1 MRARSGA
8 VVRVAAA
15 VAVAA
20 ALACAARFTPR
31 SVIENLRVLALVA
44 SPLELW
50 PGHSS
55 VTLSARTVLASG
67 LPAAAGEVQERWSF
81 CPFSIGASVGY
92 ACASALPACDY
103 RFPPGVAPTGFDAL
117 AQAQACLIA
126 LGASGGLPPTVPPD
140 LSAVARLDLVFRH
153 AVTDGTTARE
163 SIQVVPLYRSAP
175 AIPNLPPAIQEV
187 RICGAP
193 VPAND
198 FGPAVDT
205 GCTLSSGVDL
215 EVEVLLTP
223 DSAQPYL
230 DASGSHVEA
239 PVVSFYTTA
248 GRFDQ
253 DRASGPDAKVKLR
266 YLEISRGGDAWL
278 YAVARDLRG
287 GETVAGPWRITVA
300 GP

>member
-1 MRARSGA
+1 MRARGGT
-8 VVRVAAA
+8 VIRVAAA
-15 VAVAA
+15 VAAA
-20 ALACAARFTPR
+20 AAVACAASFTPR

-67 LPAAAGEVQERWSF
+67 LPAAAGDVQEQWSF
-81 CPFSIGASVGY
+81 CPFSIGAAVGY

-103 RFPPGVAPTGFDAL
+103 RFPPGTAPAGFDAL
-117 AQAQACLIA
+117 AQAQACLAA

-153 AVTDGTTARE
+153 AVTDGVTARE
-163 SIQVVPLYRSAP
+163 SVQVVPLYRTAP

-193 VPAND
+193 VAAND
-198 FGPAVDT
+198 FGPAVDS
-205 GCTLSSGVDL
+205 GCTLSPGAEL

-223 DSAQPYL
+223 DSAQPYV
-230 DASGSHVEA
+230 DAAGSHVEA

-248 GRFDQ
+248 GRFDY
-253 DRASGPDAKVKLR
+253 DRASGPDAKVKLK
-266 YLEISRGGDAWL
+266 YQEISRGGDAWL